1 MRTGREEWAKRVARW
16 KDSGLTAKEF
26 ATELGINPRSLVFW
40 KWQLGKGSGGPVAES
55 SAVSVKSGRGA
66 GGAPSFVEAGEPP
79 APARVVAGVGG
90 GRRPPVPATVRAQAL
105 CLLLARP
112 AAPSWVRR

>member
-40 KWQLGKGSGGPVAES
+40 KWQLGKGSGGPVAEA

-66 GGAPSFVEAGEPP
+66 ARRPPPVVLGAPP
-79 APARVVAGVGG
+79 APEPVELQVGG
-90 GRRPPVPATVRAQAL
+90 GRRPRISSTLR
-105 CLLLARP
+105 
-112 AAPSWVRR
+112 S